1 MATPSYANLCRFSHS
16 FSNSLH
22 RIRTAK
28 MASIRKQEAGTW
40 RVQIC
45 RRGRSAS
52 ENFVRYEDAKRWA
65 VDAERQIDRGET
77 LRDRP
82 LILIST

>member
-1 MATPSYANLCRFSHS
+1 MTTSFYANLRRFSHS

-40 RVQIC
+40 RVQV
-45 RRGRSAS
+45 RRKGRSAS
-52 ENFVRYEDAKRWA
+52 EDFVRYEDAKRWS
-65 VDAERQIDRGET
+65 VDA
-77 LRDRP
+77 
-82 LILIST
+82 